1 MEITS
6 YFKIACLLLLTV
18 NYKKINFYKIPLKII
33 QYLKKNKN
41 KDKKLNVEVKE
52 LIFIKDGEE
61 EIIYDIN
68 KNIIIKNNLREN
80 LFQISNYQHDFLI
93 YNDNNN
99 LIRLN
104 NIGEYFNIQDNGYV
118 IKRQLFLSL
127 KLIIKKSNEITLEF
141 NINLKSLNFF
151 VENNKILDYP
161 FIRWYANKSLN
172 LELDKEDY
180 YYFILLDN
188 NIKEYKLNKYNKIV
202 ITNEYFIIE
211 DDQYCLVE

>member
-18 NYKKINFYKIPLKII
+18 NYKKINFYKIAVKII
-33 QYLKKNKN
+33 KFLKKNKN
-41 KDKKLNVEVKE
+41 KDIKLNEEVKE
-52 LIFIKDGEE
+52 LIFIKDGKE

-68 KNIIIKNNLREN
+68 KNVIIKNNLREN
-80 LFQISNYQHDFLI
+80 LFQISNYKHDFLI

-104 NIGEYFNIQDNGYV
+104 SIGDYFFIQDNGYV

-127 KLIIKKSNEITLEF
+127 KLIVKKSNDIIVEL
-141 NINLKSLNFF
+141 NIDLKRHNFF
-151 VENNKILDYP
+151 IENNKILDYP
-161 FIRWYANKSLN
+161 FIKWYANKFLN
-172 LELDKEDY
+172 LELDKDDDY
-180 YYFILLDN
+180 YYILLDN
-188 NIKEYKLNKYNKIV
+188 NIKEYKVNKYNKIV

-211 DDQYCLVE
+211 DDEYYLVE

>member
-1 MEITS
+1 MEISS

-18 NYKKINFYKIPLKII
+18 NYKRINFYKIPLKII
-33 QYLKKNKN
+33 KYLNKNKN
-41 KDKKLNVEVKE
+41 KNKKLNEEVKE
-52 LIFIKDGEE
+52 LIFIKDGQE

-68 KNIIIKNNLREN
+68 KNVMIKNDLREN
-80 LFQISNYQHDFLI
+80 LFQISNYQYDFLI
-93 YNDNNN
+93 YNHNNN

-104 NIGEYFNIQDNGYV
+104 NIGDYFSIQDNGYV

-127 KLIIKKSNEITLEF
+127 KLIIKKSNEITLEL
-141 NINLKSLNFF
+141 NINLKSHNFF
-151 VENNKILDYP
+151 IENNKILDYP
-161 FIRWYANKSLN
+161 FIKWYANKFLN
-172 LELDKEDY
+172 LELDKEDD